1 MLKNRKGF
9 PDKSGVY
16 LFKNRDDRVLYIG
29 KAKNLKKRIEQ
40 YFQRKNQ
47 ASINSLLREA
57 HQIDYI
63 LTDNESDAL
72 HLEYNLIHH
81 YQPAFNIRLK
91 DDKGFP
97 FIEITA
103 NEAFPGIYFNREL
116 NSNNLSIGPIADA
129 KKTKVIIDLITRIFK
144 LRTCS
149 DIGFKKEIAC
159 LYYYID
165 RCSAPCIGK
174 INSQEYQQNTRDAI
188 RFLKG
193 NKSAVLKKLQQE
205 MKKKAEALEFEKA
218 QQIKE
223 DIRLIK
229 EFNLES
235 YISSPQ
241 KVDFDVMALHNRG
254 DEALLILF
262 SIVQGKV
269 RQREYFSFN
278 HLSNRQPSIL
288 KNFLVSHYQNHNLPA
303 EIVVPFLPADSR
315 YMNRLFSKIAQKKV
329 NIKVPLRGNKK
340 KLLELAIKNLN
351 EYKKKNEYPSI
362 AERLKRLL
370 ELNRLP
376 NHIEGFDISHMSE
389 RERVGAVVVFKEG
402 KPVKSLYRNYLIGQA
417 SPGDTEA
424 LGEVLE
430 RRFKSRES
438 NPDLL
443 LIDGG
448 IPQLNTAIKVKH
460 RLGLKSDIV
469 SLAKREER
477 LFLEN
482 GRSILFPDDS
492 PEKFLFQNIR
502 DEVHRRAIQHHR
514 KRREKVPTNPF
525 RAKK

>member
-1 MLKNRKGF
+1 
-9 PDKSGVY
+9 
-16 LFKNRDDRVLYIG
+16 
-29 KAKNLKKRIEQ
+29 
-40 YFQRKNQ
+40 
-47 ASINSLLREA
+47 
-57 HQIDYI
+57 
-63 LTDNESDAL
+63 
-72 HLEYNLIHH
+72 
-81 YQPAFNIRLK
+81 
-91 DDKGFP
+91 
-97 FIEITA
+97 
-103 NEAFPGIYFNREL
+103 
-116 NSNNLSIGPIADA
+116 
-129 KKTKVIIDLITRIFK
+129 
-144 LRTCS
+144 
-149 DIGFKKEIAC
+149 
-159 LYYYID
+159 
-165 RCSAPCIGK
+165 
-174 INSQEYQQNTRDAI
+174 
-188 RFLKG
+188 
-193 NKSAVLKKLQQE
+193 

-229 EFNLES
+229 KFNLES

-278 HLSNRQPSIL
+278 HLSNRQPGIL

-351 EYKKKNEYPSI
+351 EYKKKNEYPPI
-362 AERLKRLL
+362 AERLKHLL

-376 NHIEGFDISHMSE
+376 RHIEGFDISHMSE

-430 RRFKSRES
+430 RRFKSRKS

-460 RLGLKSDIV
+460 RLGLTSDIV

-514 KRREKVPTNPF
+514 KRREKIKP
-525 RAKK
+525 KK